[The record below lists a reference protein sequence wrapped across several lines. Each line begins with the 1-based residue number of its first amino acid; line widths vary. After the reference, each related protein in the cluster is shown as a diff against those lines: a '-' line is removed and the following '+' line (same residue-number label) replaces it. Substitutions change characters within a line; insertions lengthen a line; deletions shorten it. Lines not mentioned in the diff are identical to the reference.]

1 MHEQKYLQSNQ
12 VPKCTIKGLLW
23 KKKVLFSCLKRILV
37 SKGDLNS
44 YRVKKKK
51 SCSFLNLIIFRML
64 A

>member
-51 SCSFLNLIIFRML
+51 KNL
-64 A
+64 